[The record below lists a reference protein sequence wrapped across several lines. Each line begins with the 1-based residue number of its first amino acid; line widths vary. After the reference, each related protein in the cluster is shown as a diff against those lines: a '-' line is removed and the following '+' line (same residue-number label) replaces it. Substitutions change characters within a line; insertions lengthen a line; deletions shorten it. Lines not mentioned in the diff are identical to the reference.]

1 MKLKII
7 FIRYDKVLLLKQY
20 KYIISNIFI
29 KYSNMSRNIIDLNS
43 LKKYYLTENNSKYFT
58 SWLDKL
64 RCEKEPDGSDK
75 INSYYHNQGTNKTH
89 KRNENYIKTPV
100 DYRVMG
106 MGMGMD
112 MSINVENPGKEGEP
126 ETSINKISDKQDINY
141 YIYNKKNHL
150 FWIFYILLHGYDEYN
165 YLNKSHIFGIENK
178 IRFELID
185 ELNSKKEDIKMMCKR
200 YKIKYDGIIQNLGNG
215 EDLEMDTFK
224 IICILKNINIIFKR
238 YCFIEIMK
246 NDDSNDFYCI
256 VLNSRLHTNNKK
268 QTTIK
273 TFNYNL
279 SKLHND
285 TTNSILKLYDNDDN
299 DNDHDDNHDN
309 NTCIHD
315 MGHEEGHNEKGYI
328 IVNSIEKAVKS
339 IGNYKLSELQYIANK
354 IGINIE
360 IELGSI
366 NTLATRKKKN
376 KRKVDLYQEIMEI
389 I

>member
-29 KYSNMSRNIIDLNS
+29 KYSNMSRNLIDLNS

-64 RCEKEPDGSDK
+64 RCEKDPDGSDK

-106 MGMGMD
+106 MD
-112 MSINVENPGKEGEP
+112 MNINVENPGKEGEP

-185 ELNSKKEDIKMMCKR
+185 ELNSKKEDIKIMCKR

-268 QTTIK
+268 QSTIK

-299 DNDHDDNHDN
+299 DNDHYD

-315 MGHEEGHNEKGYI
+315 MGHEDGHEEGHNEKGYI

-366 NTLATRKKKN
+366 NTLAKRKKKN